1 VLKVPKSHNDSVM
14 QQGGLAKVK
23 RLRSRREAS
32 EELITKE
39 AIVLRQWLEKR
50 VEAR

>member
-1 VLKVPKSHNDSVM
+1 MLRVPKSHNGSVM
-14 QQGGLAKVK
+14 QQGGSAKAN
-23 RLRSRREAS
+23 RLHSRREAS